1 VDLDQADKLNEL
13 IRAVGLRHRT
23 LCIEALEQFG
33 IHPGHKLLLFELER
47 AGPRTLTE
55 LSVACGYE
63 PPTITISIR
72 QLESLGLV
80 ERRPSQTDKRVTIVE
95 LTERGTELLA
105 KVKAAWHDVAELTL
119 AGLGR
124 TSFKQLQTVLTDLA
138 ASLAATD
145 QPTRYLHPPPPR

>member
-1 VDLDQADKLNEL
+1 
-13 IRAVGLRHRT
+13 
-23 LCIEALEQFG
+23 
-33 IHPGHKLLLFELER
+33 
-47 AGPRTLTE
+47 
-55 LSVACGYE
+55 VACGYE